1 MLVDVDLQAITK
13 QVPCAANY
21 SHLMQLNLKVK
32 VHSVTEKKSFSLS
45 TILTFIIPSLI
56 GLILF
61 MAPIKYNDALT
72 IPIAIISKA
81 LQIFLGD
88 SITLIVTLVVLIT
101 ALLTLICKIFNPSIL
116 HKSTFIY
123 DLLNVT
129 PIWLIIRVLGA
140 FFIVLTY
147 WGIGSEMIYSANTGA
162 LVLNDLLPVLLCVF
176 TFAGLLLPLLL
187 NFGLLELFGTLLTKV
202 MRPVFNLPGRSAIDC
217 MASWLGDGSVGILMT
232 SKQYESRFYT
242 QREAAVIGTTFSAVS
257 ITFSL
262 VVISQVKLEYLF
274 VPFYLA
280 VCAAGIA
287 AAIIVPKLPPLRN
300 KKDLYI
306 DGSARQEGDEK
317 TPEGHHVFSWGLHQA
332 LTRAEQSKGLKYTL
346 QDGLKNVVD
355 MVFGVIPVVMAIGTI
370 ALVIAEYTP
379 IFNYLG
385 MPFIPLLELLQVPQ
399 AEQASTTI
407 VVGFADMFIP
417 SILAASIE
425 SDMTRFIIAAMSV
438 TQLIYMSEVGALLLG
453 SKIPVNIA
461 ELFVIFILRTLV
473 TLPVIAGIAHL
484 IF

>member
-1 MLVDVDLQAITK
+1 
-13 QVPCAANY
+13 
-21 SHLMQLNLKVK
+21 MQLNFKVK
-32 VHSVTEKKSFSLS
+32 VHSVTEKKSFSLV

-61 MAPIKYNDALT
+61 MAPIQYDNALT
-72 IPIAIISKA
+72 IPIAIISKG
-81 LQIFLGD
+81 LQSFLGD

-101 ALLTLICKIFNPSIL
+101 ALLTLICKIFNPAIL
-116 HKSTFIY
+116 QQSKFIHG
-123 DLLNVT
+123 LLNVS

-140 FFIVLTY
+140 LFIVLTY
-147 WGIGSEMIYSANTGA
+147 WGIGSEMVYSANTGA

-176 TFAGLLLPLLL
+176 IFAGLLLPLLL

-280 VCAAGIA
+280 VCAAGII

-306 DGSARQEGDEK
+306 DGSPRQEGDEK
-317 TPEGHHVFSWGLHQA
+317 TPQGHHVLSWGLHQA

-370 ALVIAEYTP
+370 ALIIAEYTP
-379 IFNYLG
+379 IFDYLG
-385 MPFIPLLELLQVPQ
+385 MPFIPLLELLQIPQ

-425 SDMTRFIIAAMSV
+425 SDMTRFVIAAMSV